1 MFWVA
6 NTHKSSK
13 FGFLSTFPALKL
25 HTFKFSMSKSIPE
38 VIKDNKTLMY
48 FLLKGGSFIDIQSRG
63 ISQFEALGE
72 VKKIPFFVF
81 VHRPF

>member
-1 MFWVA
+1 
-6 NTHKSSK
+6 
-13 FGFLSTFPALKL
+13 
-25 HTFKFSMSKSIPE
+25 MSKSIPE

-72 VKKIPFFVF
+72 GEENTFFVF
-81 VHRPF
+81 VHKPFLVDLRELILMSLYSSYK